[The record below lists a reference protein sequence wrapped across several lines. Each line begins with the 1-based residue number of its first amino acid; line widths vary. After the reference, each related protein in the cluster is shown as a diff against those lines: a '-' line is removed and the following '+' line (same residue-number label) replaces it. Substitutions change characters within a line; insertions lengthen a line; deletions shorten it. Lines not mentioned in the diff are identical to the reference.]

1 MLVFQAKAC
10 AEKSKYKTKEEKTHN
25 KCSMQ
30 TTSKAPKKQAELTW
44 AAELRL
50 NFISTQV
57 PRHLPLK
64 EGEQLKV
71 TGSDPAGYDLG
82 DVSQYFGDWD

>member
-1 MLVFQAKAC
+1 MKTRDKFATQITNKAL
-10 AEKSKYKTKEEKTHN
+10 K
-25 KCSMQ
+25 Q
-30 TTSKAPKKQAELTW
+30 QAELTW

-57 PRHLPLK
+57 QRHSRLK
-64 EGEQLKV
+64 EGELKV